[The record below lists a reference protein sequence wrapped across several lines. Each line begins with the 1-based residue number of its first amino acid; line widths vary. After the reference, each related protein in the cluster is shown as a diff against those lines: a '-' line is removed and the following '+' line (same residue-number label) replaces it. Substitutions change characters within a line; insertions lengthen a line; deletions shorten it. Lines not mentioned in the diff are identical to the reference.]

1 MSGERNDPP
10 PSIIGFF
17 GKRESSNS
25 LRLMSEEGAFPRGG
39 SSRRFEDKV
48 SYSYCRAFYPKRQLF
63 REVAA
68 QEDSRTRLVIAT
80 VELFIQRG
88 SFSARWQLKKIRG
101 QG

>member
-1 MSGERNDPP
+1 MSGERSDPP

-48 SYSYCRAFYPKRQLF
+48 SWNFC
-63 REVAA
+63 
-68 QEDSRTRLVIAT
+68 
-80 VELFIQRG
+80 RG
-88 SFSARWQLKKIRG
+88 SLSEEEAIQPGLGLQDLDILVRG
-101 QG
+101 TDPDSDPDPTIIKQKQ

>member
-1 MSGERNDPP
+1 
-10 PSIIGFF
+10 
-17 GKRESSNS
+17 
-25 LRLMSEEGAFPRGG
+25 MSEEGAFPRGG